1 MVSTLQSGD
10 AYGRA
15 GEDHAVPNESYGT
28 DGSKITEMIVNGKYL
43 YKPSFKEIEIVLGLV
58 EKALHESQEVE

>member
-1 MVSTLQSGD
+1 MPMDEQEKITPYRMNLMVKKK
-10 AYGRA
+10 
-15 GEDHAVPNESYGT
+15 E
-28 DGSKITEMIVNGKYL
+28 KITEMIVNGKYL